1 MNGSTAHMYFS
12 YSKSLFVQLSC
23 LELGIKTICVIV
35 KNSSVMNGINRNKH
49 FSISQSSIGSGFDLK
64 NPFSVCGCSIFV
76 IFVKFQ
82 I

>member
-23 LELGIKTICVIV
+23 LKLGTKAICVIV
-35 KNSSVMNGINRNKH
+35 KNSSVMNGINRNEH
-49 FSISQSSIGSGFDLK
+49 FFISQSSIDLGFDLK
-64 NPFSVCGCSIFV
+64 KPFSACGCYIFV
-76 IFVKFQ
+76 IFR